1 MSLQAIYEYF
11 ILFVQK
17 IPVLFLDS
25 LKYLKLRV
33 FNDYQ
38 QFLEIT
44 KVLLNQI
51 KVLTLTFEYS
61 KKILDK
67 VDFDIIIYFGK

>member
-17 IPVLFLDS
+17 ILVLFLDS

-38 QFLEIT
+38 KFLEIT
-44 KVLLNQI
+44 KVLINQI
-51 KVLTLTFEYS
+51 IELKLTFEYS
-61 KKILDK
+61 KKIRDK
-67 VDFDIIIYFGK
+67 VDFDIIKYFGK

>member
-17 IPVLFLDS
+17 ILVLFLDS

-44 KVLLNQI
+44 KVLINQI
-51 KVLTLTFEYS
+51 IELKLTFEYS

-67 VDFDIIIYFGK
+67 VDFDIIGLT